1 MMQFLA
7 NLWGVLGKTAPYWGL
22 FLGAFALGYVLTPLV
37 RELSRACGM
46 VDKPNAR
53 RINKVPTPRGG
64 GVAVFL
70 AVSVVVAAYMC
81 IADAPLL
88 QNHPNW
94 VLSIWIWLPIG

>member
-1 MMQFLA
+1 MMQFFA
-7 NLWGVLGKTAPYWGL
+7 NMWGVLEKTAPYWGL

-37 RELSRACGM
+37 RELARACGM

-70 AVSVVVAAYMC
+70 SVS
-81 IADAPLL
+81 
-88 QNHPNW
+88 
-94 VLSIWIWLPIG
+94 